1 MHRNIILTVLLVAL
15 MLASAV
21 AWAAPGIGDDAP
33 DFDFMDLDGNVKSF
47 HEEYSDTVVVVEW
60 FAYW

>member
-1 MHRNIILTVLLVAL
+1 MHRNILLSILLVL
-15 MLASAV
+15 FVFASASAYGV
-21 AWAAPGIGDDAP
+21 DIDDPAP

-47 HEEYSDTVVVVEW
+47 HEEFSDSVVVIEW